1 MYVHMIHTHTYTH
14 THTHMRQAAIAS
26 TESRLLQQLDH
37 ELEALDADR
46 TLRVER
52 DLSGIPKP

>member
-1 MYVHMIHTHTYTH
+1 
-14 THTHMRQAAIAS
+14 MRQAAIAS